1 MSNKTQLTTCIG
13 KHHFCP
19 VRAILE
25 VYFNVLTMLPERFV
39 FLLCAAGL
47 GISLAP
53 STPTD
58 SWVHTGGRCSLQPG
72 HPRKEQEGNAEAG
85 VRKVGM
91 IWKAK
96 EQKCQC
102 LAQFCSTASEAV
114 PCSWTWA
121 WGWDFKPAS
130 NFGEKLN
137 GLKFSSPFPPPLLS

>member
-1 MSNKTQLTTCIG
+1 MSNKTQLTTRIG

-53 STPTD
+53 SA
-58 SWVHTGGRCSLQPG
+58 GCCSLQPG
-72 HPRKEQEGNAEAG
+72 HPRKEQEGSAEAG

-96 EQKCQC
+96 EQECQC

-137 GLKFSSPFPPPLLS
+137 GLKFSSSFSSSSSLLRIQS

>member
-1 MSNKTQLTTCIG
+1 MYLQCCLKDLFSCSVQQGWGFPWLPQLPQT
-13 KHHFCP
+13 
-19 VRAILE
+19 
-25 VYFNVLTMLPERFV
+25 
-39 FLLCAAGL
+39 AG
-47 GISLAP
+47 A
-53 STPTD
+53 
-58 SWVHTGGRCSLQPG
+58 CSLQPG
-72 HPRKEQEGNAEAG
+72 HPRKEQEGSAEAG

-96 EQKCQC
+96 EQECQC

-137 GLKFSSPFPPPLLS
+137 GLKFSSSFSSSSSLLRIQS